1 MTTRS
6 QLTTVFLV
14 GMLAL
19 SMVAFAPA
27 AIAHE
32 SDEAHTDGVQTLEN
46 GDALYLSF
54 GADLEDTSLEEYV
67 QAHASDDLEQD
78 SVAEIIQYQ
87 DVDQVN
93 INTQEG
99 ATSVSI
105 DGGEATAIQEANQYN
120 DNDQSAEADA
130 TNEAREN
137 RFENVGEVYILL
149 GDGDSQ
155 EFDGWTV
162 IDGDGDSGGV
172 SQVAEATVS
181 QSQEVDQLNY
191 NNQSTAIAIAENGS
205 EATALQQSEQHNE
218 NLQQGVANATNVYAD
233 DTDGDKK
240 KKKAD
245 RNKKEKKKFDG
256 DKKKEKK
263 VGKDKKRGEKVDR
276 GEKKEKKADKDKK
289 KKEKA
294 DGDSGTQYAEAS
306 VEQAQNVSQTNINE
320 QGAAVAIAVGE
331 DSTATAIQVTDQT
344 NLNTQYGSAD
354 AANVIG
360 QLGGMNAVS
369 AVTDGESDVLTTD
382 SETNSDTHDRKAKK
396 KKDTDGDSDADSQYA
411 EVEVTQ
417 YQSVEQVNIN
427 MQNMAIAIATD
438 GSEASAVQMST
449 QENYNVQVGSAN
461 ATNAETEG
469 AVYTDRTTLTVGGDE
484 VTDNQRLSFDYDGNS
499 KQLNDVDQYTNATV
513 EQVQYVQQLNLNE
526 QHAAIAVAEDGGEA
540 SSVQVS
546 MQTNENYQFAS
557 ALSC

>member
-1 MTTRS
+1 MTIRS

-14 GMLAL
+14 GMLVVSL
-19 SMVAFAPA
+19 TAFVPA
-27 AIAHE
+27 AASQE
-32 SDEAHTDGVQTLEN
+32 SSDNGVQTLEN

-54 GADLEDTSLEEYV
+54 GADLEDMSLEEYV

-105 DGGEATAIQEANQYN
+105 DGGEATAIQEASQYN

-130 TNEAREN
+130 TNEARED

-149 GDGDSQ
+149 GNGDDQS
-155 EFDGWTV
+155 FDGWAV
-162 IDGDGDSGGV
+162 MDEDKDAGDSDSV
-172 SQVAEATVS
+172 SQAAVATVS
-181 QSQEVDQLNY
+181 QYQEVDQLNY

-205 EATALQQSEQHNE
+205 EAIALQQSEQYNE

-245 RNKKEKKKFDG
+245 G
-256 DKKKEKK
+256 
-263 VGKDKKRGEKVDR
+263 V
-276 GEKKEKKADKDKK
+276 
-289 KKEKA
+289 
-294 DGDSGTQYAEAS
+294 SGTQYAEAS

-320 QGAAVAIAVGE
+320 QGAAVAIAIGE

-382 SETNSDTHDRKAKK
+382 SETKPHTHDKKAKK
-396 KKDTDGDSDADSQYA
+396 KGDDDGDAQYSEA
-411 EVEVTQ
+411 SVTQ

-427 MQNMAIAIATD
+427 MQNMAVAIATD

-449 QENYNVQVGSAN
+449 QENYNAQVGAASAAN
-461 ATNAETEG
+461 VAGDGIEG
-469 AVYTDRTTLTVGGDE
+469 EVYTDRTTLTVGGDN
-484 VTDNQRLSFDYDGNS
+484 VTDNQRFSFDYDGNS
-499 KQLNDVDQYTNATV
+499 EQLNDVDQYTSAMI

-526 QHAAIAVAEDGGEA
+526 QHAAIAVAENGGEA
-540 SSVQVS
+540 SSMQIS

-557 ALSC
+557 ADAETIALAC

>member
-6 QLTTVFLV
+6 QLTTIFLV

-19 SMVAFAPA
+19 SMVTFAPA

-32 SDEAHTDGVQTLEN
+32 SDEAHTHGVQTLEN

-54 GADLEDTSLEEYV
+54 GADLEDMSLEEYV

-105 DGGEATAIQEANQYN
+105 DGGEATAIQEASQYN

-130 TNEAREN
+130 TNEARED

-162 IDGDGDSGGV
+162 IDGDGDSDGV

-205 EATALQQSEQHNE
+205 DATALQQSEQHNE

-233 DTDGDKK
+233 DTGGD

-263 VGKDKKRGEKVDR
+263 VVKDKKRGGKVDR
-276 GEKKEKKADKDKK
+276 GEKKGKKADKDKK

-320 QGAAVAIAVGE
+320 QGAAVAIAVGA

-382 SETNSDTHDRKAKK
+382 SETNSDTHDKKAKK

-438 GSEASAVQMST
+438 ESEASAVQMST

-484 VTDNQRLSFDYDGNS
+484 VTDNQRLSFDYDGDS
-499 KQLNDVDQYTNATV
+499 EQLNDVDQYTSATV

-526 QHAAIAVAEDGGEA
+526 QHTAIAVAEDGGEA